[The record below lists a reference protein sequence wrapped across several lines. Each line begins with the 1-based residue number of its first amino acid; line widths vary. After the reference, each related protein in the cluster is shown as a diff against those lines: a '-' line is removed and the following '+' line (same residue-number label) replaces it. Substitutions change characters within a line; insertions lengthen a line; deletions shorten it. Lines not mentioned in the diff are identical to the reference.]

1 MVDYQYYEIDLYGK
15 YFANIPKTI
24 GVLAK
29 IWFTMEKLSWSFGGK
44 KNPMIL
50 NQKLWYYTENTALKW
65 LKYCR

>member
-44 KNPMIL
+44 KP
-50 NQKLWYYTENTALKW
+50 LWY
-65 LKYCR
+65 

>member
-29 IWFTMEKLSWSFGGK
+29 IWFTMEKLWSFGGK
-44 KNPMIL
+44 KTYDIKPKTMIL
-50 NQKLWYYTENTALKW
+50 YRKHRL
-65 LKYCR
+65 

>member
-29 IWFTMEKLSWSFGGK
+29 IWFTMEKLWSFGGK
-44 KNPMIL
+44 KNYDI
-50 NQKLWYYTENTALKW
+50 
-65 LKYCR
+65 